1 MKFGRILFLGTLAA
15 SASAIAQSG
24 DAPPR
29 HNNAIAYKCV
39 NADGSVTYS
48 QDPCSSDPK
57 KVQTVDTSRALRTGS
72 GGSQAEIADS
82 VADSDC
88 RAKAFSTTHGES
100 DRIAES
106 NRHIAEYRQQRQA
119 LESQASYYG
128 GVDPQTTRSMDE
140 LDAAIARESEFQQKE
155 QSSSEQNYQNALKA
169 CDNAAQAHAAA
180 RNAPPA
186 SPPPQQQRRNDNGD
200 DDGD

>member
-1 MKFGRILFLGTLAA
+1 MKFGRILFLGALAA
-15 SASAIAQSG
+15 SGAAIAQSG

-29 HNNAIAYKCV
+29 RNTAIAYKCV

-88 RAKAFSTTHGES
+88 RARAYNTTHGES

-106 NRHIAEYRQQRQA
+106 NRHIADYRQQRQA
-119 LESQASYYG
+119 LESQVSYYG

-140 LDAAIARESEFQQKE
+140 LDAAIARESEFQRKE
-155 QSSSEQNYQNALKA
+155 QSSSEQNYQSALKA
-169 CDNAAQAHAAA
+169 CDDAAQAQATA
-180 RNAPPA
+180 RNTPPA
-186 SPPPQQQRRNDNGD
+186 PPPQQQRRKDD
-200 DDGD
+200 SDDGD